1 MVDAQDFDII
11 SGLEET
17 AKTNNAYDT
26 GDSDLVGTIG
36 NIVGRVLALLGIV
49 MMWITIVAFIIMNNA
64 GGNDQ
69 EVEKAKKWIKN
80 SIIGLLIILSAY
92 VITTVAV
99 HFFAG
104 SGETQIF
111 KG

>member
-1 MVDAQDFDII
+1 
-11 SGLEET
+11 
-17 AKTNNAYDT
+17 
-26 GDSDLVGTIG
+26 
-36 NIVGRVLALLGIV
+36 
-49 MMWITIVAFIIMNNA
+49 MNNA